1 MTYKNIPSFRASYR
15 LCCSVAAALIM
26 SATLTGCMM
35 PGSTGANSGGATAGT
50 TKGTT
55 GSILGD
61 ILTGMGNGTT
71 IGNVITSVIG
81 AQKVTRQN
89 LIGTWHYNG
98 PGCAFM
104 SEQLLAKAG
113 GEVAAAQI
121 KQKLLPYYQKI
132 GISSQ
137 NTAVTFN
144 QDGTYSAS
152 FDGKPMQGKWTF
164 DESTCKVTMQ
174 GLLLTLNC
182 YAKRNVDG
190 IGLLF
195 EATKMLTM
203 LQTLAALSGNQN
215 LQAIGEVTKSYDGV
229 RIGFDFK

>member
-1 MTYKNIPSFRASYR
+1 MNTKNITPRFSKHL
-15 LCCSVAAALIM
+15 LCCGVAVALAV
-26 SATLTGCMM
+26 STALTGCGF
-35 PGSTGANSGGATAGT
+35 PVAGGTGTTAGT
-50 TKGTT
+50 TAGST

-61 ILTGMGNGTT
+61 ILTGIGNGAT

-89 LIGTWHYNG
+89 LIGTWRYSG

-104 SEQLLAKAG
+104 SDQLLAKAG

-121 KQKLLPYYQKI
+121 KQKMQPYYQQI
-132 GISSQ
+132 GITSQ
-137 NTAVTFN
+137 NTSVTFN
-144 QDGTYSAS
+144 EDGTYSAS
-152 FDGKPMQGKWTF
+152 FDGKPMQGKWTL
-164 DESTCKVTMQ
+164 DESNCKVTMQ

-182 YAKRNVDG
+182 YAKRNVNG

-195 EATKMLTM
+195 EAKKMLTM

-215 LQAIGEVTKSYDGV
+215 LQAISEISKSYDGV
-229 RIGFDFK
+229 RIGFDFQ